1 MTSGRLRLA
10 DLTPDRI
17 RQQPAW
23 KIVGDDED
31 DTTYVAPLSLPRGKE
46 DRYFVAGTATLP
58 DSSTCPALVL
68 VAHYDKAVQ
77 CGPVYLLRGSTP
89 QYVRASDPAFR
100 YTPEP
105 EDRAVLPFKWVLAVA
120 LENEAKP
127 RGGSTTA
134 SPFARFF
141 KRLAA
146 ESLLE
151 SYARKRRGSD

>member
-1 MTSGRLRLA
+1 MSSERLRLA

-17 RQQPAW
+17 RQQPVW
-23 KIVGDDED
+23 KVVGDDGE
-31 DTTYVAPLSLPRGKE
+31 DTTYVAPLSFPRGKE
-46 DRYFVAGTATLP
+46 DRYFVAAAATLP
-58 DSSTCPALVL
+58 DGSTCPALVL

-89 QYVRASDPAFR
+89 LYVRASDPAFR

-105 EDRAVLPFKWVLAVA
+105 QDRAVLPFKWVLAVA

-127 RGGSTTA
+127 RSGSATA

-146 ESLLE
+146 DSLLE
-151 SYARKRRGSD
+151 SYARKMRPGD